1 MHPLPL
7 QLLPAMPMLMPFPG
21 NMQGMEPL
29 ASVAVCDLR
38 GSYPAAVLPAAMT
51 ELGGRSGRCSCG
63 APIMAAAQPPPGGS
77 LSTLLFG
84 SSGR

>member
-1 MHPLPL
+1 MHPL
-7 QLLPAMPMLMPFPG
+7 LLLHSTPMLIPYPG
-21 NMQGMEPL
+21 YMQGMGPL

-63 APIMAAAQPPPGGS
+63 APIMAAAQPPPGVS